1 MKVDIRSQESAYI
14 EIGNWVIYVDNS
26 TGEHIIDSWQK
37 KEYNQEEKKDVK

>member
-37 KEYNQEEKKDVK
+37 KDSSEDE

>member
-1 MKVDIRSQESAYI
+1 MKVDIRAKDVAYI

-37 KEYNQEEKKDVK
+37 KENDDE